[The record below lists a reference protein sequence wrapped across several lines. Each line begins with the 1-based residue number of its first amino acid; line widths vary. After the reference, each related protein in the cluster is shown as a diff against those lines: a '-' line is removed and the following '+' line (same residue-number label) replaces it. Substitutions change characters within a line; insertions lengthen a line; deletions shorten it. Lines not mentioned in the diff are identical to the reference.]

1 MEQLTRIVMEVMDNA
16 NAKPILSEEY
26 VTNARLVTSKRTISA
41 KVGNISKHGRRG
53 KVVTTFC
60 ITGFEYFAKS

>member
-26 VTNARLVTSKRTISA
+26 VTNASLATSKRTISA

-60 ITGFEYFAKS
+60 VTRFKYFAK

>member
-26 VTNARLVTSKRTISA
+26 VTNAR
-41 KVGNISKHGRRG
+41 
-53 KVVTTFC
+53 
-60 ITGFEYFAKS
+60 TGYFKENNQCKGG

>member
-53 KVVTTFC
+53 
-60 ITGFEYFAKS
+60 

>member
-1 MEQLTRIVMEVMDNA
+1 MEQLTRFVMEVMDSA

-41 KVGNISKHGRRG
+41 KVSNISKHGRRG

-60 ITGFEYFAKS
+60 IARFKYFVK